1 MALTSF
7 DQMVSRAVLTSDG
20 CMEWTGHLARGY
32 GYVRHN
38 GKRTVAHR
46 VAYELER
53 GAIPDGMVIDHLC
66 RNRACI
72 NPWHL
77 EATSQAVNVRR
88 GLKGG
93 SVLDDG
99 TFTCRR
105 CGGSNAASH
114 PGRGHGGTVMRCRDC
129 DRARYEANKGRILA
143 RQKTRYE
150 AHKDEINAK
159 QRAKWA
165 ARKGAA
171 NG

>member
-7 DQMVSRAVLTSDG
+7 EQMVPRAVLTADG
-20 CMEWTGHLARGY
+20 CMEWRGTKARGY
-32 GYVRHN
+32 GYATYN

-46 VAYELER
+46 IAYEFVR
-53 GAIPDGMVIDHLC
+53 GPIPDGMVIDHLC

-93 SVLDDG
+93 SVQEDG
-99 TFTCRR
+99 SFVCIR
-105 CGGSNAASH
+105 CGSRDAGVYK
-114 PGRGHGGTVMRCRDC
+114 GRGHNGTMMRCRDC
-129 DRARYEANKGRILA
+129 DRARYEANKERVLA
-143 RQKTRYE
+143 RQKARYE

-165 ARKGAA
+165 ARKEAA
-171 NG
+171 K